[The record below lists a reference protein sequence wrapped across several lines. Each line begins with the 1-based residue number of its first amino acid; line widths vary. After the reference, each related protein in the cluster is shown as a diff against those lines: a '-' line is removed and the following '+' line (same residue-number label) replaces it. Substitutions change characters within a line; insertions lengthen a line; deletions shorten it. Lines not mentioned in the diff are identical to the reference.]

1 MSRPPRTGP
10 SCFAPSEEWPM
21 AKQGIRCSLSRSGNV
36 RDSAAMERFFATL
49 KSKRTAGKV

>member
-49 KSKRTAGKV
+49 KSKRTAGKG